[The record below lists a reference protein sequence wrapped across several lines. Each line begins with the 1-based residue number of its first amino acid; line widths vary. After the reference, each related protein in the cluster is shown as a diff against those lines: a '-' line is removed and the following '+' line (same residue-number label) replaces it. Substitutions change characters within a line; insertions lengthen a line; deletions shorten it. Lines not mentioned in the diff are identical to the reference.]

1 MKGKE
6 SMKCNVCGGNLIPN
20 NEGLMVCEFCGNVY
34 HDQSVSK
41 ELENQL
47 RSKSK
52 NESIKMLELAEENRK
67 RGDYDEAYYAYQG
80 YLENN
85 PTDARGYWGKVLSK
99 YGILFEEEQIGTRL
113 VQKPTLNRMNECSIL
128 DDEDYQKAILFSN
141 EGQKSEYVA
150 TATEINQ
157 IQKNYMSFIL
167 KEKPY
172 DVFICFKAQEDEDG
186 RTTRDSSIAYEI
198 YERLNSLGNLN
209 IFFSRITL
217 QEKMAGS
224 MYEPYIYS
232 ALNTAKVM
240 ILVGT
245 SPEHVGSQWVKNE
258 WTRFHAQM
266 KNDPSKVIIPVVQ
279 GMKLSQ
285 MPELIP
291 LGYGLEYKG
300 EETLAELTE
309 GILNITGKGRVLDE
323 DDDKKALVIL
333 KDQLK
338 TKCDNKDFKA
348 VRQIANKI
356 LDIDAK
362 CGEAYYYLLLAEYK
376 VEKGTMLADLDGKWL
391 ESSYYKYAVRFG
403 DETIKNR
410 LEAIEQRY
418 EMRKENEYEQA
429 ELERKQL
436 ELEKYFLKA
445 KKLME
450 QYAYKDA
457 KQILISNAYRH
468 PEAPKCLEICN
479 LAIEAQERIGD
490 KNTYMSRKLKEK
502 NPYLFGKWQKAKADR
517 ENLNPPSVGMQ
528 ESMIAIIVSVIGFIL
543 TGVLAENH
551 PYISIVIA
559 TIAIVISASTCQIYL
574 VSGLSI
580 PLSIFSMLLEW
591 GAGRGQNKG
600 IGSML
605 IAMVLVYITVK
616 GIIAGIRWKSYV
628 ENDKANQAV
637 FAEVKE
643 FVRREHQELIQKY
656 RPVLGE
662 EFIKKFCPT
671 ELL

>member
-1 MKGKE
+1 
-6 SMKCNVCGGNLIPN
+6 MKCNVCGGNLIPN
-20 NEGLMVCEFCGNVY
+20 KEGLLICEFCGNVY

-52 NESIKMLELAEENRK
+52 NESIKMLELAEANRQC
-67 RGDYDEAYYAYQG
+67 GDYDEAYYAYQG

-85 PTDARGYWGKVLSK
+85 PKDARGYWGKVLSK
-99 YGILFEEEQIGTRL
+99 YGILFEEEQIGTCT

-128 DDEDYQKAILFSN
+128 EDEDYQKAILFSN
-141 EGQKSEYVA
+141 EEQKSEYIA
-150 TATEINQ
+150 TATEIDQ
-157 IQKNYMSFIL
+157 IQKHYMSLIF

-172 DVFICFKAQEDEDG
+172 DVFICFKAQEDKDG
-186 RTTRDSSIAYEI
+186 STTRDSSIAYEI
-198 YERLNSLGNLN
+198 YERLNALGNLN
-209 IFFSRITL
+209 VFFSRITL
-217 QEKMAGS
+217 QEQMAGGL
-224 MYEPYIYS
+224 YEPYIYS

-245 SPEHVGSQWVKNE
+245 SSEHVNSQWVKNE
-258 WTRFHAQM
+258 WSRFHAQM
-266 KNDPSKVIIPVVQ
+266 KKDPSKVIIPVVE
-279 GMKLSQ
+279 GMELSK

-309 GILNITGKGRVLDE
+309 GILNLTGKGRVLEEDE
-323 DDDKKALVIL
+323 EKKALVIL

-348 VRQIANKI
+348 VREIADKI

-376 VEKGTMLADLDGKWL
+376 VEKGTMLAELDGKWL

-403 DETIKNR
+403 DETLKNR

-436 ELEKYFLKA
+436 ELEKHFQKA
-445 KKLME
+445 KKMME

-457 KQILISNAYRH
+457 KKILVSDAYRH

-479 LAIEAQERIGD
+479 LGIDAQEKIGD

-517 ENLNPPSVGMQ
+517 ENLNPPSVDMQ
-528 ESMIAIIVSVIGFIL
+528 ESLRAIIVSVIGFVL
-543 TGVLAENH
+543 TGIFAENH
-551 PYISIVIA
+551 PYISIVIT
-559 TIAIVISASTCQIYL
+559 TIAIVISASACQL
-574 VSGLSI
+574 HRVSGLSI
-580 PLSIFSMLLEW
+580 PLAIFSMLLEW
-591 GAGRGQNKG
+591 GAGSGPNSG

-605 IAMVLVYITVK
+605 IAMLLVYIIVK
-616 GIIAGIRWKSYV
+616 GVIAAIRWKCYV

-637 FAEVKE
+637 FAEVNA
-643 FVRREHQELIQKY
+643 FVRREHQELVQKY
-656 RPVLGE
+656 QPVLGE
-662 EFIKKFCPT
+662 MFIKKFCPT
-671 ELL
+671 GIS